1 MTKIES
7 LKGLEILDSRGRPT
21 VKAYLTLEN
30 GTSAAVSVPSG
41 ASTGKSEAHELRDG
55 EARYQGMGC
64 RQAVSNINHT
74 IAKSLVGRSFS
85 SQQDF
90 DHHLL
95 KLDGSSNKSN
105 LGANAVLAASL
116 VFARVTAINHSQPL
130 YRYFAQ
136 LAGTN
141 LEFLPRPTIN
151 LFSGGKH
158 AGGQVPIQDLLMV
171 PGQDTVGNLLECAYQ
186 VFQSAA
192 SICQQKYGMR
202 MLTAD
207 EGGLAPPFEHL
218 DHMFE
223 VAELAINQAGFQPG
237 TEVAMAV
244 DVASSQFF
252 QDHAYHLYGRKFDS
266 MGMIK
271 NLKHW
276 LDKFPITSIE
286 DGLDEEDWKHWP
298 ILCQEIG
305 NKCLV
310 MGDDFLCTN
319 PERIA
324 RAVDTKAANALL
336 LKVNQIGTITE
347 ALEAWRGARNAGWQ
361 VTVSARSGETEDHWL
376 ADLAV
381 GWQAEHIKIGSITQS
396 ERLSKYNRLLEIE
409 QELPLKIKN

>member
-7 LKGLEILDSRGRPT
+7 IKGLEILDSRGRPT

-30 GTSAAVSVPSG
+30 GASAAVSVPSG

-64 RQAVSNINHT
+64 RQAVSNINDT

-116 VFARVTAINHSQPL
+116 VFARATAINHSQPL

-136 LAGTN
+136 LAGTE

-186 VFQSAA
+186 VFQAAA

-207 EGGLAPPFEHL
+207 EGGLAPPFADL
-218 DHMFE
+218 NDMFE
-223 VAELAINQAGFQPG
+223 DAIDAIEQAGFQPG
-237 TEVAMAV
+237 KEVALAV
-244 DVASSQFF
+244 DAASSQFF
-252 QDHAYHLYGRKFDS
+252 SGGRYRLGEQTHDS
-266 MGMIK
+266 LGMIEV
-271 NLKHW
+271 LKEWIHN
-276 LDKFPITSIE
+276 FPIASIE

-298 ILCQEIG
+298 ILCSVIG
-305 NKCLV
+305 KSCLV
-310 MGDDFLCTN
+310 LGDDFLCTN
-319 PERIA
+319 PERIK
-324 RAVDTKAANALL
+324 RAVETKSANALL
-336 LKVNQIGTITE
+336 LKVNQIGSITE
-347 ALEAWRGARNAGWQ
+347 ALKSLTTARNAGWH
-361 VTVSARSGETEDHWL
+361 VTISARSGETEDNWL

-409 QELPLKIKN
+409 QELQLKIKN